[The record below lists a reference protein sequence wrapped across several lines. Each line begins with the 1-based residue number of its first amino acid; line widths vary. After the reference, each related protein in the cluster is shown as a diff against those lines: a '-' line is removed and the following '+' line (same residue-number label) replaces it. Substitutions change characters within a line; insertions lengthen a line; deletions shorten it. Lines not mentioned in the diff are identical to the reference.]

1 MSMLIAACLL
11 VGQAAALPSGP
22 AKVEVAIDGY
32 TLDVFTYKPASYRGG
47 PMLMVFHGV
56 SRNAEEYRDDARGMA
71 DRFGALVVAPQFDAK
86 QFGRGMYQQG
96 GVFRQGQ
103 VVERAK
109 WTFSLIPKLIDELR
123 RMEQAPDLPC
133 YLIGHSA
140 GGQFLGRMGAFMT
153 AGAER
158 VVIANA
164 GSYIFPTR
172 DMDYPY
178 GFGGL
183 PDELCD
189 DDDLRKYLARPLT
202 LYLGTGDTERDVD
215 LDKSPRADRE
225 GPNRYERGK
234 NAFRAAQELARDKGW
249 EFNWKLVEAPGVVHD
264 HRAMFDAPAC
274 EAALFGKGNDQ

>member
-1 MSMLIAACLL
+1 MSMLLAACLL
-11 VGQAAALPSGP
+11 VGQAAAIPSGP
-22 AKVEVAIDGY
+22 AKVEVALGGY
-32 TLDVFTYKPASYRGG
+32 TLDVFTYKPASYKGG

-71 DRFGALVVAPQFDAK
+71 DRFGALVVAPQFDSK

-123 RMEQAPDLPC
+123 RMEQAADLPC

-172 DMDYPY
+172 DMDFPY

-183 PDELCD
+183 PEDLCD
-189 DDDLRKYLARPLT
+189 DDDLRLYLARPLT
-202 LYLGTGDTERDVD
+202 LYLGTADTVRDVD
-215 LDKSPRADRE
+215 LDKSTRADRE
-225 GPNRYERGK
+225 GANRYERGM
-234 NAFRAAQELARDKGW
+234 NAFRAAQEIARDKGW
-249 EFNWKLVEAPGVVHD
+249 EFNWKLVEAPGVGHD
-264 HRAMFDAPAC
+264 HRAMFDSPAC
-274 EAALFGKGNDQ
+274 EAALFGSK